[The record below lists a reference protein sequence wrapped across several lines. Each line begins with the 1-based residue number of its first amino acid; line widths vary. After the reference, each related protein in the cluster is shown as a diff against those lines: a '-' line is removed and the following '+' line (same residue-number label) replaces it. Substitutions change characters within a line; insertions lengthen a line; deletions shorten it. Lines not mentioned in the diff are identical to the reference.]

1 MRRKGLELGSVL
13 ASVIILCIFFLFSA
27 LVLAETFPTLRYAP
41 SFSSRRLIPI
51 QPFEGLSQGVSRF
64 LWENRALDVT
74 MQAFVI
80 VVAII
85 CCLSLLKP
93 EEAGGS

>member
-1 MRRKGLELGSVL
+1 MRGKGLEPGSAL
-13 ASVIILCIFFLFSA
+13 ASVIILCIIFLFSA
-27 LVLAETFPTLRYAP
+27 LVLAEAFPTLRYAP
-41 SFSSRRLIPI
+41 GIPGRLIPT

-74 MQAFVI
+74 TQAFVI

-85 CCLSLLKP
+85 CCLALLKP
-93 EEAGGS
+93 EEAEGS